1 MTLPIADLERCDY
14 VVVLGGQE
22 VIDAAPVLHLRLFK
36 SERRGVKVL
45 KIDAEQGAR
54 AREWVPAD
62 AQAVGILATV
72 SHKKEA
78 TDLQAA
84 LGKKVKGSV
93 RRLLV
98 VRGPNG
104 RGANDLGILPNFR
117 PGYEGLNGQS
127 GKGRAEWGKGG
138 IGAAYIFEASP
149 LHAFEATEDER
160 RWLSGLKTLVMHRFR
175 ASPLDDLAHVIIPG
189 RAFTEKAGTVTNM
202 EGRVQRIGRAIDAD
216 AVPDDW
222 MVLQAIARKLGAP
235 WDYHESS
242 DITADLLDLIPQYAA
257 VDRGERVLWSERT

>member
-1 MTLPIADLERCDY
+1 
-14 VVVLGGQE
+14 
-22 VIDAAPVLHLRLFK
+22 LRLFK

-45 KIDAEQGAR
+45 RIDAEQGAR

-104 RGANDLGILPNFR
+104 RGASDLGVLPNIST
-117 PGYEGLNGQS
+117 GYDGINGHS
-127 GKGRAEWGKGG
+127 RKRRVDWGK
-138 IGAAYIFEASP
+138 S
-149 LHAFEATEDER
+149 
-160 RWLSGLKTLVMHRFR
+160 
-175 ASPLDDLAHVIIPG
+175 
-189 RAFTEKAGTVTNM
+189 
-202 EGRVQRIGRAIDAD
+202 RIR
-216 AVPDDW
+216 
-222 MVLQAIARKLGAP
+222 
-235 WDYHESS
+235 E
-242 DITADLLDLIPQYAA
+242 
-257 VDRGERVLWSERT
+257 

>member
-1 MTLPIADLERCDY
+1 DGRRCDAGRYSFPQCQRTAQDRPQIRRDGKLERVTYDEVIAFTADALKESGRQVAGWASPAASNEELFLFQRLFREVLASSNLDHRSAVLEDAEPDDMTLPIADLERCDY

-138 IGAAYIFEASP
+138 IGAAYIFEA
-149 LHAFEATEDER
+149 
-160 RWLSGLKTLVMHRFR
+160 
-175 ASPLDDLAHVIIPG
+175 
-189 RAFTEKAGTVTNM
+189 
-202 EGRVQRIGRAIDAD
+202 
-216 AVPDDW
+216 
-222 MVLQAIARKLGAP
+222 
-235 WDYHESS
+235 
-242 DITADLLDLIPQYAA
+242 
-257 VDRGERVLWSERT
+257 